1 MRPIALRVGKNL
13 AVLIGSHVVN
23 RIAHLILLGV
33 VGRLMG
39 AEVLGGYAV
48 SLAVAAIFLFATD
61 LGLSPWLTR
70 EIAARPQDLDGVYAR
85 ALGVKVAASGLAL
98 AGLLLIRLVLPYP
111 PWVVDLSALLVL
123 AALIESVSQMNNAV
137 CRARERMELEAVAA
151 TIQTV
156 VVVGGSI
163 WLLGAGYPPV
173 TLGYAAIAGALAEV
187 VVTFIFVRRYVRVQ
201 IRLPRDLSTLRE
213 CGPYAVTSLN
223 ALAFFQFD
231 VLLLSL
237 VVSQA
242 EVGRFAA
249 ISRLLQGAGYVT
261 LLAGSAILPTLTVA
275 WSISGREAFRAI
287 GARIIRGGLLVAATT
302 AILLLVSARVVM
314 VGIYGPE
321 FSQLSPVLQLGSAYL
336 FLRVLAETLAT
347 VLTASGR
354 QSVASASRLGG
365 TVAMWLLLVLLAPSW
380 ATAGA
385 VLALIAGEAIV
396 FVAQAM
402 SLRSHP
408 VARMAPSTAE

>member
-1 MRPIALRVGKNL
+1 
-13 AVLIGSHVVN
+13 
-23 RIAHLILLGV
+23 
-33 VGRLMG
+33 
-39 AEVLGGYAV
+39 
-48 SLAVAAIFLFATD
+48 
-61 LGLSPWLTR
+61 
-70 EIAARPQDLDGVYAR
+70 
-85 ALGVKVAASGLAL
+85 
-98 AGLLLIRLVLPYP
+98 
-111 PWVVDLSALLVL
+111 
-123 AALIESVSQMNNAV
+123 
-137 CRARERMELEAVAA
+137 MELEAIAA
-151 TIQTV
+151 TVQTT

-187 VVTFIFVRRYVRVQ
+187 AVTFVFVRRFVRVR
-201 IRLPRDLSTLRE
+201 IRLPRDVSTLRE
-213 CGPYAVTSLN
+213 SGPYAVTSLN
-223 ALAFFQFD
+223 ALAFFQLD

-249 ISRLLQGAGYVT
+249 ISRLLQGAGYVV

-275 WSISGREAFRAI
+275 WSLSGREAFRAI
-287 GARIIRGGLLVAATT
+287 GTRIIRGGLFVAATT

-314 VGIYGPE
+314 EGIYGTE
-321 FSQLSPVLQLGSAYL
+321 FGPLSPVLQLGSAYL

-354 QSVASASRLGG
+354 QTVASASRLGG
-365 TVAMWLLLVLLAPSW
+365 TAAMWLLLVLLAPTW

-396 FVAQAM
+396 FVAQAIN
-402 SLRSHP
+402 LRSRQP
-408 VARMAPSTAE
+408 VPLGASTSEAHQLGRVAPPG